1 MAEVVVVQDIEVDM
15 HFHHVSC
22 CYHLHWLKRVMVV
35 VGLLLE
41 VLEVQLVDLVF
52 LWTLEVGA

>member
-1 MAEVVVVQDIEVDM
+1 MVVQDIEVDM

-41 VLEVQLVDLVF
+41 VLVFQLVDLVF
-52 LWTLEVGA
+52 LLTLEVGA